1 MARSDVTATQQ
12 HDCGMSTAR
21 ERHAWR
27 HAKVTETQQKRKEIG
42 RDMART
48 TVGGNGSK
56 TRFRIRIRRDATP
69 RALIGDG
76 ASHGRNG
83 SPWARLAAQV
93 AKFGVVG
100 VIAFVI
106 DYGVLMLLSQV
117 IGIDPVIAAGI
128 SFVVSTVFNY
138 FASMRFVFSHREG
151 MSRRREFVTFVVLSV
166 IGLGLNEVIMAIGT
180 SMLGIGA
187 MAVTVT
193 KVVATAIVMVWNF
206 CSRKRWLDGSE

>member
-1 MARSDVTATQQ
+1 MTACEEQKR
-12 HDCGMSTAR
+12 GINAR
-21 ERHAWR
+21 E
-27 HAKVTETQQKRKEIG
+27 ID

-56 TRFRIRIRRDATP
+56 ARFRIRIRRDTTP
-69 RALIGDG
+69 RALLGEGSSQKQD
-76 ASHGRNG
+76 G

-166 IGLGLNEVIMAIGT
+166 IGLGLNEIIMAIGT
-180 SMLGIGA
+180 NMLGTGA

-206 CSRKRWLDGSE
+206 CSRKRRLDAGE

>member
-1 MARSDVTATQQ
+1 
-12 HDCGMSTAR
+12 
-21 ERHAWR
+21 
-27 HAKVTETQQKRKEIG
+27 
-42 RDMART
+42 MART
-48 TVGGNGSK
+48 TEGRNGTK
-56 TRFRIRIRRDATP
+56 ARHRIMVRRNASP

-76 ASHGRNG
+76 TSRARLGT
-83 SPWARLAAQV
+83 PWARLVAQV

-106 DYGVLMLLSQV
+106 DYSVLMLLSQV

-138 FASMRFVFSHREG
+138 FASMRFVFSHKEG

-180 SMLGIGA
+180 SMLGTGA

-206 CSRKRWLDGSE
+206 CSRKRWLDAGE